1 MIYFKTKSIETN
13 QKTDELLSRLTWQIH
28 PTKNLLFPKTSTH
41 SADTDRPFI
50 GKMDT
55 DKQRFV
61 ITRLRPLFQ
70 NFLPQVFATGQFDK
84 RSNKTI
90 LEIKYRVGIYTFG
103 FFLFIFIAAATFIWR
118 ALTSPEIIVDTII
131 YILVFP
137 LTAILLTFWE
147 INKTTNELFTILK
160 IDSENGNDL

>member
-1 MIYFKTKSIETN
+1 MIYFKTKRIETN

-28 PTKNLLFPKTSTH
+28 PTKKLLFPKTSTY

-50 GKMDT
+50 GKLDL

-70 NFLPQVFATGQFDK
+70 NFLPQVFATGQFDT
-84 RSNKTI
+84 RRNKKI
-90 LEIKYRVGIYTFG
+90 LEIKYGVGIYTFG
-103 FFLFIFIAAATFIWR
+103 VFLFIFIAAAIFIWK
-118 ALTSPEIIVDTII
+118 ALTSPEMIVDTII

-147 INKTTNELFTILK
+147 INKTTNELFTILEF
-160 IDSENGNDL
+160 DSENGNAL

>member
-1 MIYFKTKSIETN
+1 MIYFKTKRIETN
-13 QKTDELLSRLTWQIH
+13 QKTDELLSRLTWKMH
-28 PTKNLLFPKTSTH
+28 PTKNVLFPKTSTH

-70 NFLPQVFATGQFDK
+70 NFLPQVFATGQFIK
-84 RSNKTI
+84 QSNETI
-90 LEIKYRVGIYTFG
+90 LVIKYRVGIFTFG
-103 FFLFIFIAAATFIWR
+103 FFLFIFFAAATFIWES
-118 ALTSPEIIVDTII
+118 LTSPEMIVDTLI

-137 LTAILLTFWE
+137 VTAILLTIWE
-147 INKTTNELFTILK
+147 INKTTNKLFTIFE
-160 IDSENGNDL
+160 IDSENE